1 MAHNLNFNERTGR
14 YSFFSVQQKA
24 WHGLGQIVK
33 DYPTSSEAIQH
44 AGLDYEVIKSL
55 LLTKVSNSIENTNA
69 TEIRHNE
76 LEVPNYFAT
85 IRNDSNTVLGV
96 VGKEYHIVQN
106 REAFSF
112 FDSIVGGTD
121 GILYETA
128 GALGNGE
135 RIFITAKLPDY
146 IRVGNGDDVTEK
158 YIFLTT
164 SHDGSGSITAAF
176 TPVRIVCQ
184 NTLNASLRNMSN
196 VVRIR
201 HTSGA
206 KQRLDNAH
214 KVMGLANE
222 FSNQLEGIF
231 NEWAKVRVND
241 HEAKKLIQ
249 LALCPNKETLLH
261 IKSGNED
268 EISTVFKNTVEDA
281 FAYAMTS
288 DSQQM
293 ETTKGTL
300 FGAYN
305 AVTGYYQNVRSYKD
319 NEAKLQSIILGGT
332 AQIKSQKAFELCTSF
347 QKIGTE
353 VFNFN

>member
-14 YSFFSVQQKA
+14 YSFFSVQEKA
-24 WHGLGQIVK
+24 WHGLGQIVT
-33 DYPTSSEAIQH
+33 DYPTSAEAIKH
-44 AGLDYEVIKSL
+44 AGLDYEVIKSPL
-55 LLTKVSNSIENTNA
+55 YTNA
-69 TEIRHNE
+69 SNIIDPTESLEIRDNE
-76 LEVPNYFAT
+76 VNVPNYFAT
-85 IRNDSNTVLGV
+85 IRTDNNAVLGV

-112 FDSIVGGTD
+112 FDAIVGGTD

-184 NTLNASLRNMSN
+184 NTLNASLRNMIN

-206 KQRLDNAH
+206 KQRLENAH

-222 FSNQLEGIF
+222 FSNQLEDIF
-231 NEWAKVRVND
+231 NNWAKVKVADN
-241 HEAKKLIQ
+241 EVKKMIQ
-249 LALCPNKETLLH
+249 FALCPNKETLQHL
-261 IKSGNED
+261 KAGNDD

-293 ETTKGTL
+293 NTTKGTL

-319 NEAKLQSIILGGT
+319 SEVDMQTKT
-332 AQIKSQKAFELCTSF
+332 AH
-347 QKIGTE
+347 
-353 VFNFN
+353 

>member
-14 YSFFSVQQKA
+14 YSFFSVQEKA
-24 WHGLGQIVK
+24 WHGLGQIVA
-33 DYPTSSEAIQH
+33 DYPTSAEAIKH
-44 AGLDYEVIKSL
+44 AGLDYEVIKSPL
-55 LLTKVSNSIENTNA
+55 YTNA
-69 TEIRHNE
+69 SNIIDPTDSLEIRDNDVN
-76 LEVPNYFAT
+76 VPNYFAT
-85 IRNDSNTVLGV
+85 IRTDNNAVLGV

-106 REAFSF
+106 SEAFSF
-112 FDSIVGGTD
+112 FDAIVGGTD

-206 KQRLDNAH
+206 KQRLENAH

-222 FSNQLEGIF
+222 FSNQLEDIF
-231 NEWAKVRVND
+231 NNWAKVKVADN
-241 HEAKKLIQ
+241 EVKKMIQ
-249 LALCPNKETLLH
+249 FALCPNKETLQHL
-261 IKSGNED
+261 KAGNDD

-293 ETTKGTL
+293 NTTKGTL

-319 NEAKLQSIILGGT
+319 SEAKLQSIILGGT
-332 AQIKSQKAFELCTSF
+332 AQLKSQKAFEICTNF
-347 QKIGTE
+347 QKLGMNC
-353 VFNFN
+353 FN

>member
-14 YSFFSVQQKA
+14 YSFFSVQEKA
-24 WHGLGQIVK
+24 WHGLGQIVT
-33 DYPTSSEAIQH
+33 DYPTSTEAIKH
-44 AGLDYEVIKSL
+44 AGLDYEVIKSPL
-55 LLTKVSNSIENTNA
+55 YTKASSIIDPTENL
-69 TEIRHNE
+69 EIGDNE
-76 LEVPNYFAT
+76 VNVPNYFAT
-85 IRNDSNTVLGV
+85 IRTDNNAVLGV

-112 FDSIVGGTD
+112 FDAIVGGTD

-206 KQRLDNAH
+206 KQRLENAH

-222 FSNQLEGIF
+222 FSNQLEDIF
-231 NEWAKVRVND
+231 NNWAKVKVQD
-241 HEAKKLIQ
+241 HEVKKMIQ
-249 LALCPNKETLLH
+249 FALCPNKETLQHL
-261 IKSGNED
+261 KAGNED

-288 DSQQM
+288 ESQQM
-293 ETTKGTL
+293 NTTKGTL

-319 NEAKLQSIILGGT
+319 SEAKLQSIILGGT
-332 AQIKSQKAFELCTSF
+332 AQLKSQKAFEICTNF
-347 QKIGTE
+347 QKIG
-353 VFNFN
+353 VNCFN

>member
-14 YSFFSVQQKA
+14 YSFFSVQEKA
-24 WHGLGQIVK
+24 WHGLGQIVTE
-33 DYPTSSEAIQH
+33 YPTSAEAIKH
-44 AGLDYEVIKSL
+44 AGLDYEVIKSPL
-55 LLTKVSNSIENTNA
+55 YTNA
-69 TEIRHNE
+69 SNIIDPTDSLEIRDNE
-76 LEVPNYFAT
+76 VNVPNYFAT
-85 IRNDSNTVLGV
+85 IRTDNNAVLGV

-106 REAFSF
+106 SEAFSF
-112 FDSIVGGTD
+112 FDAIVGGTD

-206 KQRLDNAH
+206 KQRLENAH

-222 FSNQLEGIF
+222 FSNQLEDIF
-231 NEWAKVRVND
+231 NNWAKVKVADN
-241 HEAKKLIQ
+241 EVKKMIQ
-249 LALCPNKETLLH
+249 FALCPNKETLQHL
-261 IKSGNED
+261 KAGNDD

-293 ETTKGTL
+293 NTTKGTL

-319 NEAKLQSIILGGT
+319 SEAKLQSIILGGT
-332 AQIKSQKAFELCTSF
+332 AQLRSQQAFEICTNF
-347 QKIGTE
+347 QKLGMNC
-353 VFNFN
+353 FN

>member
-14 YSFFSVQQKA
+14 YSFFSVQEKA
-24 WHGLGQIVK
+24 WHGLGQIVT
-33 DYPTSSEAIQH
+33 DYPTSAQAIKH
-44 AGLDYEVIKSL
+44 AGLDYEVIKSPL
-55 LLTKVSNSIENTNA
+55 YTKASNIIDPTDNLELGN
-69 TEIRHNE
+69 NE
-76 LEVPNYFAT
+76 VNIPNYFAT
-85 IRNDSNTVLGV
+85 IRTDNNTVLGV
-96 VGKEYHIVQN
+96 VGKDYHIVQN
-106 REAFSF
+106 RKAFSF

-164 SHDGSGSITAAF
+164 SHDGSGNITAAF

-206 KQRLDNAH
+206 KQRLENAH

-222 FSNQLEGIF
+222 FSNQLEDIF
-231 NEWAKVRVND
+231 NNWAKVKVHD
-241 HEAKKLIQ
+241 HEVKKMIQ
-249 LALCPNKETLLH
+249 FALCPNKETLQHL
-261 IKSGNED
+261 KAGNED
-268 EISTVFKNTVEDA
+268 EISTVFKNTLK
-281 FAYAMTS
+281 MLLP
-288 DSQQM
+288 M
-293 ETTKGTL
+293 L
-300 FGAYN
+300 
-305 AVTGYYQNVRSYKD
+305 
-319 NEAKLQSIILGGT
+319 
-332 AQIKSQKAFELCTSF
+332 
-347 QKIGTE
+347 
-353 VFNFN
+353 

>member
-1 MAHNLNFNERTGR
+1 MAHNLNYNERTGR
-14 YSFFSVQQKA
+14 YSFFSVQEKA
-24 WHGLGQIVK
+24 WHGLGQIVP
-33 DYPTSSEAIQH
+33 DYPTSAEAIKH
-44 AGLDYEVIKSL
+44 AGLDYEVIKSPL
-55 LLTKVSNSIENTNA
+55 YTKASNIIDPTDNLELRN
-69 TEIRHNE
+69 NE
-76 LEVPNYFAT
+76 VNVPNYFAT
-85 IRNDSNTVLGV
+85 IRTDNNAVLGV
-96 VGKEYHIVQN
+96 VGKDYHIVQN

-112 FDSIVGGTD
+112 FDAIVGGTD

-206 KQRLDNAH
+206 KQRLENAH

-222 FSNQLEGIF
+222 FSNQLEDIF
-231 NEWAKVRVND
+231 NNWAKVKVND
-241 HEAKKLIQ
+241 NEVKKMIQ
-249 LALCPNKETLLH
+249 FALCPNKETLQHL
-261 IKSGNED
+261 KAGNDD

-293 ETTKGTL
+293 NTTKGTL

-305 AVTGYYQNVRSYKD
+305 AVTGFYQNVRSYKD
-319 NEAKLQSIILGGT
+319 SEAKLQSIILGGT
-332 AQIKSQKAFELCTSF
+332 AQLKSQKAFEICTNF
-347 QKIGTE
+347 QKLG
-353 VFNFN
+353 VNCFN

>member
-1 MAHNLNFNERTGR
+1 M
-14 YSFFSVQQKA
+14 
-24 WHGLGQIVK
+24 
-33 DYPTSSEAIQH
+33 
-44 AGLDYEVIKSL
+44 
-55 LLTKVSNSIENTNA
+55 
-69 TEIRHNE
+69 
-76 LEVPNYFAT
+76 
-85 IRNDSNTVLGV
+85 
-96 VGKEYHIVQN
+96 
-106 REAFSF
+106 
-112 FDSIVGGTD
+112 
-121 GILYETA
+121 
-128 GALGNGE
+128 
-135 RIFITAKLPDY
+135 
-146 IRVGNGDDVTEK
+146 
-158 YIFLTT
+158 
-164 SHDGSGSITAAF
+164 
-176 TPVRIVCQ
+176 
-184 NTLNASLRNMSN
+184 
-196 VVRIR
+196 
-201 HTSGA
+201 
-206 KQRLDNAH
+206 
-214 KVMGLANE
+214 
-222 FSNQLEGIF
+222 
-231 NEWAKVRVND
+231 
-241 HEAKKLIQ
+241 IQ

>member
-14 YSFFSVQQKA
+14 YSFFSVQEKA
-24 WHGLGQIVK
+24 WHGLGQIVT
-33 DYPTSSEAIQH
+33 DYPTSAEAIIH
-44 AGLDYEVIKSL
+44 AGLDYEVIKSPL
-55 LLTKVSNSIENTNA
+55 YTNA
-69 TEIRHNE
+69 SNIIDPADSLEIRDNE
-76 LEVPNYFAT
+76 VNVPNYFAT
-85 IRNDSNTVLGV
+85 IRTDNNAVLGV

-112 FDSIVGGTD
+112 FDAIVGGTD

-206 KQRLDNAH
+206 KQRLENAH

-222 FSNQLEGIF
+222 FSNQLEDIF
-231 NEWAKVRVND
+231 NNWAKVKVADN
-241 HEAKKLIQ
+241 EVKKMIQ
-249 LALCPNKETLLH
+249 FALCPNKETLQHL
-261 IKSGNED
+261 KAGNDD

-293 ETTKGTL
+293 NTTKGTL

-319 NEAKLQSIILGGT
+319 SEAKLQSIILGGT
-332 AQIKSQKAFELCTSF
+332 AQLKSQKAFEICTNF
-347 QKIGTE
+347 QKLGMNC
-353 VFNFN
+353 FN